1 MQEPFPSLLDTQVAL
16 IRAEYNT
23 GIVVD
28 KNYARAMGDNQQ
40 VYTVYSNSN
49 EALRVAIDI
58 VQSHPHIECCIQR
71 VGEELVHYV
80 HQNNV
85 NDFLQML

>member
-1 MQEPFPSLLDTQVAL
+1 MLEPFPSLVDTQVAL

-28 KNYARAMGDNQQ
+28 VYYSRAMDSNQQ
-40 VYTVYSNSN
+40 VFTVYSNAD
-49 EALRVAIDI
+49 EALRAAINI
-58 VQSHPHIECCIQR
+58 VQSRPNIECCIQR

-80 HQNNV
+80 HQRNV
-85 NDFLQML
+85 NDFL

>member
-1 MQEPFPSLLDTQVAL
+1 MQEPFPFLLDAQVAL

-28 KNYARAMGDNQQ
+28 KNYARAMGGNQQ
-40 VYTVYSNSN
+40 VYTVYSNSD
-49 EALRVAIDI
+49 EALQAAIDI
-58 VQSHPHIECCIQR
+58 VHSHPHIECCIQR

-85 NDFLQML
+85 NDYL

>member
-16 IRAEYNT
+16 IKAEYNT
-23 GIVVD
+23 GIVVE

-40 VYTVYSNSN
+40 VYTVYSNTDQ
-49 EALRVAIDI
+49 ALKAAIDI
-58 VQSHPHIECCIQR
+58 VHTHPHIECWIQR

-85 NDFLQML
+85 HDFL

>member
-28 KNYARAMGDNQQ
+28 KNYAKAMGDNQQ
-40 VYTVYSNSN
+40 VYTVYSNTDQ
-49 EALRVAIDI
+49 ALKAAIDI
-58 VQSHPHIECCIQR
+58 VHSHPHIECCIQR
-71 VGEELVHYV
+71 VGEELVYYV
-80 HQNNV
+80 HLNNV
-85 NDFLQML
+85 NDLL